1 MKTNT
6 KIWRKGCWITTL
18 FLSFATASL
27 SAQDIEV
34 SYPYSV
40 FTIEDGLTQMQI
52 RDIYIDSTGY
62 VWIATQGG
70 LNGYDGSEFHRY
82 DNLGEVSEDYITQ
95 IFKGKGK
102 VLGSAASGLFAYDG
116 NSSDVF
122 RPTLND
128 VHPQMGLLFEDPLAQ
143 IWVGAQ
149 GRFFILKEEK
159 LVPAGEV
166 YPMLENIDIKHAWG
180 SPDWNRIFLLD
191 HQNSFYSFDPEDNKL
206 SEDSSTLNSSDLVK
220 LTILG
225 RTYKTNSIFITQ
237 MQGEAPKAIYTIV
250 EDKLTLVAIRDHS
263 TGKMVAKSP
272 FAPIGYDAREGN
284 KSVMYFLEGSTYE
297 PANWLN
303 IPHIRFCVNGEY
315 KTYIGTDSGLYVVY
329 RNGLRNFRI
338 SDCDYP
344 WSVVPVDTD
353 VLLAGCYSSGVHAF
367 SAGGDYINHYDFASP
382 KMDAVF
388 DAQILSNYLH
398 ENSIT
403 ALGSIRGF
411 YFLKDGKAA
420 LENFYLDNAVEA
432 FGYDKLNEK
441 FFAGGNKVYTIDTK
455 MSSVE
460 DSLEIPQELLFDT
473 GITDIESLDGHNLW
487 VATNFGI
494 FYKDQRTGKEKIFQ
508 NTLENLPC
516 QGAISFA
523 KAENGSLWV
532 GATCG
537 LLRYESE
544 KDIFIKILPDLINT
558 RVNQIQQIPGKQLAC
573 VTNNELFILDV
584 SIEPPIVKNVFGSN
598 NGLYLLEPAENG
610 ISISGDRFLWMAS
623 STGIQRL
630 DLEQLPH
637 SNKAPE
643 IKIISIGNELVKVQ
657 HRDKEKI
664 ELKEKSAL
672 FRISLTDHSGKNW
685 LLRYALNNGSHS
697 PWQSSREILVSGLK
711 HGTNQLKL
719 QALWTGSPS
728 TPLIEKDYY
737 LDNFIPFWQRKST
750 SRIIFASIFLIIVF
764 FVSRDFQRRRKLN
777 QLTTK
782 LYFNRLRTIQAYLN
796 PHFLFNALTSLQDYI
811 LQNDRKEGSK
821 MVVSL
826 SRILRRVLDFGNSDK
841 QSSKQKVSFVRLS
854 QEINFLNDYIFLENK
869 QQNFPFQ
876 FDIEVDPEIVASDP
890 MIPPLLIQPFVENAI
905 KHAFK
910 SNDQD
915 KQIKVQ
921 INKSGQDLH
930 IVIKDNGQGLT
941 NSDKAS
947 KKSTSLGIKLARERM
962 DILNKLG
969 FANNIIIKD
978 SASGGVTIEIITTVI
993 T

>member
-1 MKTNT
+1 M
-6 KIWRKGCWITTL
+6 
-18 FLSFATASL
+18 FLSFAITSL
-27 SAQDIEV
+27 SAQGIEI

-70 LNGYDGSEFHRY
+70 LNGYDGSNFHSY
-82 DNLGEVSEDYITQ
+82 TNLGSVSEDYITR
-95 IFKGKGK
+95 IFRGKDK
-102 VLGSAASGLFAYDG
+102 IMGSAASGLFTYDG
-116 NSSDVF
+116 ITSEVF
-122 RPTLND
+122 RPKIND
-128 VHPQMGLLFEDPLAQ
+128 IYPQMGLLFEDSKAH
-143 IWVGAQ
+143 IWVEVG
-149 GRFFILKEEK
+149 GRFFILKEEE
-159 LVPAGEV
+159 LFPAGKV
-166 YPMLENIDIKHAWG
+166 YPMFANIDIKYAWS
-180 SPDWNRIFLLD
+180 SPSWSRIFLLD
-191 HQNSFYSFDPEDNKL
+191 HQNRFYRFDPITDNV
-206 SEDSSTLNSSDLVK
+206 SVDSVTFNTTDIVK
-220 LTILG
+220 LPILG
-225 RTYKTNSIFITQ
+225 RTHKPSSIFFTK
-237 MQGEAPKAIYTIV
+237 MEGEVPRSIYTIV
-250 EDKLTLVAIRDHS
+250 DERLTLVAIHDHS
-263 TGKMVAKSP
+263 TGKMVANSS
-272 FAPIGYDAREGN
+272 FAPIGYDVREGN
-284 KSVMYFLEGSTYE
+284 KSVMYFLQGSVYE
-297 PANWLN
+297 PAHWLN

-338 SDCDYP
+338 SDCNYP
-344 WSVVPVDTD
+344 WSVVPFDND

-367 SAGGDYINHYDFASP
+367 TSRGEYRNHYDFASP

-403 ALGSIRGF
+403 AFGSIRGF
-411 YFLKDGKAA
+411 YFLREGKEV

-432 FGYDKLNEK
+432 FGYDKLNQK
-441 FFAGGNKVYTIDTK
+441 FIVGGNKVYIIDKK
-455 MSSVE
+455 MSSIL
-460 DSLEIPQELLFDT
+460 DSIEIPQELLFDT
-473 GITDIESLDGHNLW
+473 GITDIESIDGQNLW

-508 NTLENLPC
+508 NALNNLPC

-523 KAENGSLWV
+523 KNEKESLWV

-537 LLRYESE
+537 LLRYESK
-544 KDIFIKILPDLINT
+544 KDVFIKILPDLINT
-558 RVNQIQQIPGKQLAC
+558 RVNQIQQIPGEQLAC

-584 SIEPPIVKNVFGSN
+584 STEPPTVKNVFGSN

-610 ISISGDRFLWMAS
+610 ISISNNRYLWMAS

-637 SNKAPE
+637 SDNSPE
-643 IKIISIGNELVKVQ
+643 LKIISIGNELVKVQ
-657 HRDKEKI
+657 HLDRDKIK
-664 ELKEKSAL
+664 LKEKTAL
-672 FRISLTDHSGKNW
+672 LKVSLTDHSGKNW

-719 QALWTGSPS
+719 QALWTGSPL

-737 LDNFIPFWQRKST
+737 LDNFIPFWQRRST
-750 SRIIFASIFLIIVF
+750 SRIIFASIFLIIAF
-764 FVSRDFQRRRKLN
+764 FVSRDIRRRRKLN
-777 QLTTK
+777 QLTTN

-826 SRILRRVLDFGNSDK
+826 SRILRRVLDFGNSDRED
-841 QSSKQKVSFVRLS
+841 SKQNISLVHLS
-854 QEINFLNDYIFLENK
+854 QEISFLNDYIFLENK

-876 FDIEVDPEIVASDP
+876 FEIEVDPEIIASDP

-921 INKSGQDLH
+921 INRSGQDLH
-930 IVIKDNGQGLT
+930 IVIKDNGQGLKH
-941 NSDKAS
+941 SDKAS

-962 DILNKLG
+962 EILNKLG
-969 FANNIIIKD
+969 FANNINIKD